1 MIPSPSP
8 MRTSYMDAPLL
19 IFQMAVASPGKLVK
33 EISTNCVI
41 VHGILGGQR
50 GRERDTEEASFSH
63 NWRGGGGGEVNPE
76 LDPNLES
83 LGAIKRFE
91 EREDRESRESGDRAA
106 VAKKIA
112 RSLNDCRI
120 KSVFACSVTRITE
133 YGQFRVLILLRSNF
147 IICQNYPVC
156 KKIAD

>member
-1 MIPSPSP
+1 MGSSE
-8 MRTSYMDAPLL
+8 DKEG
-19 IFQMAVASPGKLVK
+19 GKETQKRRVL
-33 EISTNCVI
+33 
-41 VHGILGGQR
+41 
-50 GRERDTEEASFSH
+50 SH
-63 NWRGGGGGEVNPE
+63 NWRGGGGEVNPE

-120 KSVFACSVTRITE
+120 KAVFACSVTRITE
-133 YGQFRVLILLRSNF
+133 
-147 IICQNYPVC
+147 
-156 KKIAD
+156 